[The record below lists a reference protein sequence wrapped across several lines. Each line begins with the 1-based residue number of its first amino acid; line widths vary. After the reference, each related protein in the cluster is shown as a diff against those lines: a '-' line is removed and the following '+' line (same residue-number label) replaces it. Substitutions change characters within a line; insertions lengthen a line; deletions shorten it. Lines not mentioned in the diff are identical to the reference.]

1 VNPKVCVSISSPDT
15 PELLG
20 RAQRAERLSAD
31 LVEVRLD
38 KLRSYHGLAKI
49 ARSVERPIIATNRP
63 LSEKGSFDRSEP
75 DRLKVLTD
83 AVEGGFEYVDL
94 ELSTSK
100 LDRVIKTFR
109 EKGAKIILS
118 HHDHFRTPDP
128 ARLASTLAQLQK
140 FKPDICKIV
149 TTAQRPEDNLT
160 VLNLLKTN
168 HQNAPIVC
176 FAMGQAGVWSRLL
189 APFYGAHFTYASLE
203 RGLETAPGQATIAD
217 LRRIYEMLGV
227 ECHP

>member
-1 VNPKVCVSISSPDT
+1 MNPKVCVSISSTDT

-20 RAQRAERLSAD
+20 RAQIAERLSAD

-38 KLRSYHGLAKI
+38 RLRSYHGLTKI
-49 ARSVERPIIATNRP
+49 ARAVERPIIGTNRP
-63 LSEKGSFDRSEP
+63 LSEKGFFDRSEAE
-75 DRLKVLTD
+75 RLKILME
-83 AVEGGFEYVDL
+83 AVEGGFQYVDL
-94 ELSTSK
+94 ELTTAK

-109 EKGAKIILS
+109 ERGAKIILS

-128 ARLASTLAQLQK
+128 AKLASTLVQLQK
-140 FKPDICKIV
+140 FKPDVCKIV
-149 TTAQRPEDNLT
+149 TTAQIPEDNLT
-160 VLNLLKTN
+160 VLSLLKAN
-168 HQNAPIVC
+168 HQNSPLVS

-203 RGLETAPGQATIAD
+203 RGQETAPGQSTIAE

-227 ECHP
+227 E

>member
-1 VNPKVCVSISSPDT
+1 VNPKVCVSISSTDT

-38 KLRSYHGLAKI
+38 RLRSYHGLTKI
-49 ARSVERPIIATNRP
+49 ARAVERPIIGTNRP
-63 LSEKGSFDRSEP
+63 LSEKGFFDRSEAE
-75 DRLKVLTD
+75 RLKILME
-83 AVEGGFEYVDL
+83 AVEGGFQYVDL
-94 ELSTSK
+94 
-100 LDRVIKTFR
+100 

-128 ARLASTLAQLQK
+128 AKLASTLVQLQK
-140 FKPDICKIV
+140 FKPDVCKIV
-149 TTAQRPEDNLT
+149 TTAQIPEDNLT
-160 VLNLLKTN
+160 VLSLLKAN
-168 HQNAPIVC
+168 HQNSPLVS

-203 RGLETAPGQATIAD
+203 RGQETAPGQSTIAE

-227 ECHP
+227 E

>member
-1 VNPKVCVSISSPDT
+1 MNPKVCVSISSTDT

-38 KLRSYHGLAKI
+38 KLRSYHGLKKV
-49 ARSVERPIIATNRP
+49 ARAVERPIIATNRP
-63 LSEKGSFDRSEP
+63 LSEKGSFDKSEAE
-75 DRLKVLTD
+75 RLKVLME

-94 ELSTSK
+94 ELSTGR
-100 LDRVIKTFR
+100 LDRVIKSFR

-118 HHDHFRTPDP
+118 HHDHFRTPDHP
-128 ARLASTLAQLQK
+128 KLASTLEQLQK
-140 FKPDICKIV
+140 FKPDVCKIV

-160 VLNLLKTN
+160 VLSLLKAN
-168 HQNAPIVC
+168 HQNAPLVS

-189 APFYGAHFTYASLE
+189 APFYGAHFTYASLD
-203 RGLETAPGQATIAD
+203 RGLETAPGQSTIAE

-227 ECHP
+227 D

>member
-1 VNPKVCVSISSPDT
+1 MNPKVCVSISSTDI

-38 KLRSYHGLAKI
+38 RLRSYHGLRKI
-49 ARSVERPIIATNRP
+49 ARAVERPIIGTNRP
-63 LSEKGSFDRSEP
+63 LSEKGSFDRSEAE
-75 DRLKVLTD
+75 RLRILME
-83 AVEGGFEYVDL
+83 AVDGGFQYVDL
-94 ELSTSK
+94 ELTTNK

-128 ARLASTLAQLQK
+128 AKLASTLLQLQK
-140 FKPDICKIV
+140 FKPDVCKIV
-149 TTAQRPEDNLT
+149 TTAQIPEDNLT
-160 VLNLLKTN
+160 VLSLLKAN
-168 HQNAPIVC
+168 HQNSPLVS
-176 FAMGQAGVWSRLL
+176 FAMGNAGVWSRLL

-203 RGLETAPGQATIAD
+203 RGLETAPGQSTIAE

-227 ECHP
+227 E

>member
-1 VNPKVCVSISSPDT
+1 VNPKVCVSISSTDT

-38 KLRSYHGLAKI
+38 KLRSCHGLTKI
-49 ARSVERPIIATNRP
+49 ARAVERPIIGTNRP
-63 LSEKGSFDRSEP
+63 LSEKGSFDRSEAE
-75 DRLKVLTD
+75 RLKILME
-83 AVEGGFEYVDL
+83 AVEAGFQYVDL
-94 ELSTSK
+94 ELTTNK

-118 HHDHFRTPDP
+118 HHDHFRTPDSTKLVSI
-128 ARLASTLAQLQK
+128 LALLQK
-140 FKPDICKIV
+140 FKPDVCKIV
-149 TTAQRPEDNLT
+149 TTAQIPEDNLT
-160 VLNLLKTN
+160 VLSLLKTN
-168 HQNAPIVC
+168 HQNSPLVS

-203 RGLETAPGQATIAD
+203 RGQETAPGQSPIAE

-227 ECHP
+227 E

>member
-1 VNPKVCVSISSPDT
+1 MNSKVCVSISSTDT

-31 LVEVRLD
+31 LVETRLD
-38 KLRSYHGLAKI
+38 KLRSFHGLSKV
-49 ARSVERPIIATNRP
+49 ARAVERPMIATNRP
-63 LSEKGSFDRSEP
+63 LSEKGSFDRSEAE
-75 DRLKVLTD
+75 RLKVLVD

-118 HHDHFRTPDP
+118 YHDYFRTPD
-128 ARLASTLAQLQK
+128 ATKLASTLAELQK
-140 FKPDICKIV
+140 FKPDVCKIV
-149 TTAQRPEDNLT
+149 TTAQKPEDNLT
-160 VLNLLKTN
+160 ILGLLKAN
-168 HQNAPIVC
+168 SHNAPLVG

-203 RGLETAPGQATIAD
+203 RGLETAPGQSTIAE
-217 LRRIYEMLGV
+217 LRRIYEILGV
-227 ECHP
+227 E

>member
-1 VNPKVCVSISSPDT
+1 MNPKVCVSISSTDT

-38 KLRSYHGLAKI
+38 KLRSYHGLKKV
-49 ARSVERPIIATNRP
+49 ARAVERPIIGTNRP
-63 LSEKGSFDRSEP
+63 LSEKGSFDRAETE
-75 DRLKVLTD
+75 RLKVLME

-100 LDRVIKTFR
+100 LDRVIKSFR

-118 HHDHFRTPDP
+118 HHDYFRTPDP
-128 ARLASTLAQLQK
+128 AKLASTLEQLLK
-140 FKPDICKIV
+140 FKPDVCKIV
-149 TTAQRPEDNLT
+149 TTAQKPEDNLT
-160 VLNLLKTN
+160 VLSLLKAN
-168 HQNAPIVC
+168 HQNAPLVS
-176 FAMGQAGVWSRLL
+176 FAMGPAGVWSRLL

-203 RGLETAPGQATIAD
+203 RGLETAPGQSTIAE

-227 ECHP
+227 E

>member
-1 VNPKVCVSISSPDT
+1 MNPKVCVSISSTDT

-38 KLRSYHGLAKI
+38 RLRSYHGLKKV
-49 ARSVERPIIATNRP
+49 ARAVERPIIGTNRP
-63 LSEKGSFDRSEP
+63 LSEKGSFDRSETE
-75 DRLKVLTD
+75 RLKVLME
-83 AVEGGFEYVDL
+83 AIEGGFEYVDL
-94 ELSTSK
+94 ELSTGK
-100 LDRVIKTFR
+100 LDRVIKGFR

-118 HHDHFRTPDP
+118 HHDYFRTPDH
-128 ARLASTLAQLQK
+128 AKLSSTLEQLQK

-149 TTAQRPEDNLT
+149 TTAQKPEDNLT
-160 VLNLLKTN
+160 VLSLLKAN
-168 HQNAPIVC
+168 HQSAPLVS
-176 FAMGQAGVWSRLL
+176 FAMGPGGVWSRLL

-203 RGLETAPGQATIAD
+203 RGLETAPGQSTIAE

-227 ECHP
+227 E

>member
-1 VNPKVCVSISSPDT
+1 MNTKVCVSISSTDT

-38 KLRSYHGLAKI
+38 KLRSHHGLSKV
-49 ARSVERPIIATNRP
+49 ARSIERPIIGTNRP
-63 LSEKGSFDRSEP
+63 LSEKGSFDRTETE
-75 DRLKVLTD
+75 RLKVLMD

-94 ELSTSK
+94 ELSTAK

-128 ARLASTLAQLQK
+128 AKLASTLSQLQK
-140 FKPDICKIV
+140 FKPDVCKIV
-149 TTAQRPEDNLT
+149 TTAQKPEDNLT
-160 VLNLLKTN
+160 VLGLLKAN
-168 HQNAPIVC
+168 HQDSSIVS
-176 FAMGQAGVWSRLL
+176 FAMGRPGVWSRLL
-189 APFYGAHFTYASLE
+189 APFYGAYFTYASLE
-203 RGLETAPGQATIAD
+203 RGQETAPGQSTIAE

-227 ECHP
+227 E